1 MMHPATELR
10 FINSEIGYGVFAR
23 EPIARGT
30 VVWVLCHFDMIF
42 TRAEAAAFPPPYQ
55 PLLDR
60 YAYIDGYG
68 SVVLCWDHGRYV
80 NHSCDPVMLSVGGS
94 FEIAVRDI
102 AIDEELTCEYA
113 TLNMLEPMECR
124 CGAAGCR
131 GAVGIGDLLTLWP
144 DIDRRVAAVLPCA
157 RSVPQ
162 PLFPFARDPELFWAW
177 VDGRAALP
185 SSRDFYAHAS
195 AA

>member
-10 FINSEIGYGVFAR
+10 FINPEIGCGVFAR

-42 TRAEAAAFPPPYQ
+42 SRAEAAAFPPPYQ

-60 YAYIDGYG
+60 YAYTDGDG
-68 SVVLCWDHGRYV
+68 RIILCWDHGRYV
-80 NHSCDPVMLSVGGS
+80 NHSCEPVMLSVGGF
-94 FEIAVRDI
+94 FEIAARDI
-102 AIDEELTCEYA
+102 AVGEELTCEYA
-113 TLNMLEPMECR
+113 TLNVLEPMPCF

-131 GAVGIGDLLTLWP
+131 GAVRMGDLLTLWP
-144 DIDRRVAAVLPCA
+144 EIDRRVAAALPYA

-162 PLFPFARDPELFWAW
+162 PLLPFARDPEQFWAW
-177 VDGRAALP
+177 VDGRMPLP
-185 SSRDFYAHAS
+185 SSREFYVRAT